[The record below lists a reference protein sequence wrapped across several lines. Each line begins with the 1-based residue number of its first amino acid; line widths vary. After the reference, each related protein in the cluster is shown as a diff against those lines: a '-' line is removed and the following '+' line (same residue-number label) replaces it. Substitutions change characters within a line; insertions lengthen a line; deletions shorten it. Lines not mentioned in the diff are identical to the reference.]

1 MNNELADYK
10 RQLVARSDYFRQS
23 MAADLYNVK
32 SGVAWIPRTIQVL
45 RWAAPAL
52 TVATPIVAL
61 LMGKKAK
68 AKPAPAPKRS
78 LLAKVLAGIAFYQ
91 KVRGIVNSLR
101 PIARA

>member
-23 MAADLYNVK
+23 MAMDLYNLK
-32 SGVAWIPRTIQVL
+32 SGVAWVPRTIQVL

-52 TVATPIVAL
+52 TVVTPVVAL
-61 LMGKKAK
+61 LMGKKARPK
-68 AKPAPAPKRS
+68 AAPEPRKN

-91 KVRGIVNSLR
+91 KARAIVNSLR
-101 PIARA
+101 PMARA